1 MKFSY
6 DDLDRITRVLASN
19 GEQRE
24 YEYDSNGRLSR
35 AEAIGDKTEYQY
47 EQHRL
52 SILHNGSLLLR
63 ADYNENDRVT
73 RVVLGNGRVYS
84 FTYTPNDNSGISTI
98 AVRDSAG
105 PSIRFDLIG
114 PARYAAQ
121 WIE

>member
-1 MKFSY
+1 MTERLPQRRQALGT
-6 DDLDRITRVLASN
+6 D
-19 GEQRE
+19 EQ
-24 YEYDSNGRLSR
+24 
-35 AEAIGDKTEYQY
+35 Q
-47 EQHRL
+47 
-52 SILHNGSLLLR
+52 
-63 ADYNENDRVT
+63 DYNENDRVT